1 MNKFTRKA
9 SLVVLLFVS
18 ALVISSCGGTKKAEE
33 DTAKKTGG
41 FHELTLPC
49 ASKGYS
55 DKKFFRASS
64 VGHSKDIATS
74 REKALLMTKQ
84 RLATLIS
91 STLKSVTERY
101 ANEMDAADATEFNQ
115 TFENMTRD
123 VVKQQLAD
131 ISVICEKTG
140 QKDDGSYE
148 TYMAIEVNKETI
160 LNGIDKGISGDKK
173 MEVLYDKERFKK
185 TYEEEM
191 NKLGEGK

>member
-1 MNKFTRKA
+1 MKKFTRKL
-9 SLVVLLFVS
+9 SLMAMVLITAFAV
-18 ALVISSCGGTKKAEE
+18 SSCGGSKKVDK
-33 DTAKKTGG
+33 DTAERTGG
-41 FHELTLPC
+41 FHELKLPC
-49 ASKGYS
+49 ADKGKS

-64 VGHSKDIATS
+64 VGHSRDLATS

-101 ANEMDAADATEFNQ
+101 VNEMEAGDGSEFSQ

-123 VVKQQLAD
+123 IVKQKLVD
-131 ISVICEKTG
+131 VTITCEKTG

-148 TYMAIEVNKETI
+148 TYMAIEVDKDVV
-160 LNGIDKGISGDKK
+160 LNGINSGVSRDKK
-173 MEVLYDKERFKK
+173 LETLYDKERFKK

-191 NKLGEGK
+191 NKMGGEN